1 MQKGITK
8 SYNIKGGFYIYAV
21 RRITAIALLVLF
33 SSTNEV
39 GQILKLPL
47 VITHYIDHYR
57 EEGQSLSA
65 FFHEHY
71 VHHHGNNNND
81 EDEDNQLPFK
91 TINLH
96 QISSV
101 YLVPIRETINKQ
113 VTTTSHEKL
122 ILSFT
127 FIRSDFLKDIF
138 HPPQFV

>member
-1 MQKGITK
+1 MQKGIAE
-8 SYNIKGGFYIYAV
+8 SYNFKVGFYIYAV
-21 RRITAIALLVLF
+21 RKITAIALLVLF
-33 SSTNEV
+33 ASTNEV

-47 VITHYIDHYR
+47 LITHYIDHYR

-81 EDEDNQLPFK
+81 EDEDSRLPFK

-96 QISSV
+96 QISSI
-101 YLVPIRETINKQ
+101 YLISIGETVDKQSIVTNK
-113 VTTTSHEKL
+113 EKL
-122 ILSFT
+122 ILPST
-127 FIRSDFLKDIF
+127 FIPSDFLKDIF